1 MITKEELNLKQ
12 DGVSLVLLKLRK
24 KSYSIQVVME

>member
-12 DGVSLVLLKLRK
+12 DGVFLVLLKLREK
-24 KSYSIQVVME
+24 FYSIQVVME